1 MTAEQQGK
9 WATLLT
15 SKRDD
20 TLEYAERLRASLGIA
35 REARADATAD
45 DEHDPEG
52 PTMSQEWTQ
61 LTALLADAESEI
73 DDVDAALARID
84 AGSYGICTSCGKP
97 ITKARLQ
104 ARPTAELCIDCARL
118 GR

>member
-9 WATLLT
+9 WADPLHE
-15 SKRDD
+15 KRDD
-20 TLEYAERLRASLGIA
+20 AVRYAEQLRASLGIA
-35 REARADATAD
+35 RDARADATAD

-61 LTALLADAESEI
+61 LTALLADAEAEI
-73 DDVDAALARID
+73 AEVDAALARID
-84 AGSYGICTSCGKP
+84 AGTYGICTNCGKP

-118 GR
+118 LG